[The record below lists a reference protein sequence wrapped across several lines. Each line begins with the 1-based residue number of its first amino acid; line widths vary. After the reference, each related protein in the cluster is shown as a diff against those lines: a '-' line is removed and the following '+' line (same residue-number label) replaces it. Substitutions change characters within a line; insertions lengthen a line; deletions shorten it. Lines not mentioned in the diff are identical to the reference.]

1 MAGLFEAA
9 GMKSPTGNAA
19 ANKDEKEQG
28 LSSGKGL
35 FSAAS
40 SIDSYDPRGLPHY
53 KESQNTSALLNALA
67 DYRQERDLAI
77 GEKWGAERSLAQ
89 EAADAKVR
97 GSIWDIM
104 KNGLALQNMQ
114 YLPTEQQLEMQRS
127 FIQQQADAARAFSE
141 GMKESKEAAKAIEW
155 EGRQEMIDRYKHLS
169 YEANRAHTFHNK
181 DAAKLAKEAEEL
193 RTEIQRRDV
202 MAGNGVRDLHGADRM
217 TSVVTGTGK
226 GLVSSLTEFATSAG
240 QKIAPALLRQQM
252 LNPDQYMLS
261 VMFGEDPVARYN
273 QAAEAA
279 QSEEGQQIWNAM
291 YDVSSRIGAS
301 AQQDLTRAKNGLG
314 AIRRAG
320 IDIAENMLEMSFD
333 AGVAAFTGGSAL
345 VPMFFRVAGESMRSA
360 REGGVEDLDTRLA
373 YGFTK
378 GAIET
383 FTEMIFDGT
392 AGIYGKGIVSHDVAA
407 TLARRLGSTKFGRA
421 IIRLLVSS
429 TEEGLEEVLAG
440 VLGPLAD
447 KIIDKDG
454 TWKYEVDKGELMY
467 EAMIGFFCGFLG
479 TAGGSVVNS
488 VNGTGSMVNTQDAA
502 IDLYEQQYGRP
513 SFMQEL
519 GDRAM
524 LNNLAQ
530 NPNYYRDTDNI
541 SEALVADRAGR
552 YQEVAEQALQERV
565 RAREEANGVRREPG
579 KNYVMRNGV
588 KINDA
593 QTLKQLAVRNMLV
606 LDTVDVDIANEIVNN
621 EEYAKAF
628 TELTGIEL
636 NGDTVTKVATIVDA
650 FNNARSESETETN
663 ENAPVEEQE
672 RSEPPSRELNNQ
684 PTQEEA
690 PATTEA
696 RPEAQPE
703 ARPEARPEPQV
714 EAREETQE
722 ETQEEAAEETQEE
735 TLEET
740 EAERETEEE
749 RNRERHARW
758 AAEEAQDWA
767 SGNESNAEK
776 YRKIPDSSIP
786 FFDAVVNGEIT
797 SAEAARRISE
807 DPVASKKLARLTGIK
822 DIADNILSA
831 KARYRNALDAL
842 NHILWAKG
850 HISNALEQYE
860 AELAASRD
868 SEAGLFFGHQVRE
881 INRRNNRIKAASDF
895 SIPFLSDV
903 VNGRISIEEAAEK
916 ILNNKAA
923 LNRLCKLFDRKAKY
937 ILSDDF
943 PTEDI
948 MGMLETVVDIKG
960 YTIKPAARNNTQTQE
975 RSSNPAVAAVEQ
987 ARESRE
993 NTESESNAT
1002 PVQERTESPFPD
1014 SVLGE
1019 RASEQTEAET
1029 QETKPEETTKPE
1041 PAKETITK
1049 EQDESARMLES
1060 LIGVKA
1066 DNVRAFMRHING
1078 MSFDEIISELKQY
1091 SAEVGFRSSM
1101 DEAELHASVFA
1112 LRGTKIGVH
1121 MRETLR
1127 ENGGLKKAI
1136 NNYVKGVNNGTQA
1149 RQSAD
1154 IEFDGQTEAASP
1166 VQEAG
1171 QADQAG
1177 EQGLRVRPE
1186 EGQEVT
1192 ENFGENATA
1201 RDAESPAEQRSA
1213 DIASRSAGG
1222 NATVSMVD
1230 NADSGAN
1237 GATVYNSDGSV
1248 HVDLSTNN
1256 PGGETGADCSAAHE
1270 GTHAGFLNIF
1280 GGNVAQ
1286 GADVLLESFLAD
1298 HPQFAQI
1305 VDRVKG
1311 VLGKHYEQDMLSEE
1325 FFSYIAGGDVRVSN
1339 DAEFVQQ
1346 LDALQDEVRNFLI
1359 NNGVVAAN
1367 QYDNVPTVSAY
1378 NNAIAEIIAEAERQR
1393 QAAAEDFAYRR
1404 RNGQLTED
1412 EIAQLRQNAEAV
1424 RSRDTNQRLPR
1435 LAEWA
1440 SEWASKWSAKRAGT
1454 YDGVHSAIHY
1464 HENLAKV
1471 ISDFANGIATSEDLY
1486 NAYEALNSE
1495 DASWNSR
1502 YFYEPDVAAN
1512 LRNLYEMRERLRTGE
1527 TYDVSEYSRLCEQT
1541 VRNLEAKLDRLNK
1554 MADVRTRLFGEISM
1568 EQRVKGEGV
1577 RQMMMRGVELY
1588 LKLQTRMDT
1597 MFQVF
1602 GGFNEQGSEAWY
1614 DFAKRTADAE
1624 KRLTTVGYNARA
1636 FFYFLQSQSPE
1647 MAKAW
1652 ADLENGKT
1660 MGNVDVPYVGRLS
1673 LNYELSLLRTLET
1686 EGGIGHIAGNGFEM
1700 ANEADYKAGRN
1711 NNGWGDKRADHK
1723 VVTKDN
1729 IREMAEGFLEAED
1742 ENHPTAEEWEA
1753 AKRRALESLRDELK
1767 ADVMSSEVGK
1777 AAYEASVEMFKYL
1790 AREVNKTS
1798 VDLFGY
1804 KKALNKDYYPLF
1816 DASTNTTIKA
1826 MNERPYDMN
1835 SPDFLTPRNKNS
1847 KQALKVVPFA
1857 ETTLSY
1863 IQEAANWTAFA
1874 GIWSDLQMLD
1884 KTMDQPDSNP
1894 TITGMVNNAYGHYA
1908 RKYLADWEKVVS
1920 NNRPE
1925 TSPANKMLGNIR
1937 KNIAQASLTLNPG
1950 VALKQSPS
1958 YYAAASILDMDVLV
1972 KSRLANMGFFRTAG
1986 SYNGNPLIHEVDSRS
2001 GIISNRKA
2009 GWNIIEL
2016 GESMDAA
2023 RSFGQKINKHLPK
2036 WMTNWITGRD
2046 VSTISNL
2053 ALACGEQVNKW
2064 IAEGRVG
2071 YADMKVGSDAY
2082 YDEVTRLL
2090 EEVVVKTQPV
2100 YDPQFRAELLRSDN
2114 EILRSAAMFKT
2125 QQTQDFNN
2133 LFTVIGEYQ
2142 AAKSMVGHGGT
2153 QEALDAAGKRLSRTI
2168 AGQLV
2173 AKAAFSALS
2182 IISDL
2187 LLHRTK
2193 KYKDDEGNWSAGK
2206 FLWRF
2211 AFGTISSTA
2220 SVLWFGDTIAAIISD
2235 AITGTSP
2242 LDDTSEF
2249 YSISEATV
2257 DLINNGITASITFFQ
2272 TVGDPK
2278 KTGWQKAKAAKEA
2291 AAKIASMYGIPLQ
2304 NAYNFLNTVVMYE
2317 MDTDPSKNFDHNDD
2331 FMRSMSN
2338 YSQLSDTAIA
2348 RKTMDRAA
2356 ISFSKGKLSEAES
2369 LLATLNFESNS
2380 IISSVAS
2387 SAKEHYIDGTLT
2399 ETQYKTILKD
2409 YCKKS
2414 AEDVEKALDEAK
2426 RDIAYN
2432 EAKANNEKGFEAAE
2446 ALINASTDRRRD
2458 DDRPRD
2464 YYVMDSI
2471 LASTLTDEE
2480 KDVTV
2485 GTNLSKEYRTN
2496 YNVLRGAGMTAAK
2509 TAELLE
2515 AIDSNHT
2522 GSIDQDELYKWYL
2535 GHKADEKK
2543 IAALFN
2549 AKKYEKGT
2557 LTWKKYLDSKKNMPY
2572 DEVKLANE
2580 GNAKFTQLDEYAKQL
2595 QSDSRI
2601 IMQKSDADQ
2610 AIYSKISDMGLKP
2623 DEFDAAV
2630 QQYISSGG
2638 RKIYNAA
2645 RNEGYSPDKAVA
2657 LIKAIDSYYQ
2667 PKSPDSQNNGSV
2679 SIAELIAYYK
2689 DHPDEETVIKAIYYA
2704 STSSSKTWEEQK
2716 KKAKIK

>member
-1 MAGLFEAA
+1 MPTFE
-9 GMKSPTGNAA
+9 
-19 ANKDEKEQG
+19 E
-28 LSSGKGL
+28 L
-35 FSAAS
+35 FSKYS
-40 SIDSYDPRGLPHY
+40 
-53 KESQNTSALLNALA
+53 SQNGENTTTNDPFAALEQKYTNGKPEQPRYSIGNSKQYWASEAQANHALSRGASLGGYIEA
-67 DYRQERDLAI
+67 DPTDIWKMNDEYQLAV
-77 GEKWGAERSLAQ
+77 GEELSQQRAAQ
-89 EAADAKVR
+89 REAADAKVR
-97 GSIWDIM
+97 GSIWDII
-104 KNGLALQNMQ
+104 KNGLALQNTR
-114 YLPTEQQLEMQRS
+114 YLPPKQRPEMQQH
-127 FIQQQADAARAFSE
+127 FIQQQTDAARAFSE
-141 GMKESKEAAKAIEW
+141 GMKESKEAAKLIEW
-155 EGRQEMIDRYKHLS
+155 EGRADLVKQYQSARRRWVSEGHKTADHDEMDR
-169 YEANRAHTFHNK
+169 
-181 DAAKLAKEAEEL
+181 L
-193 RTEIQRRDV
+193 RNLIVEGDIR
-202 MAGNGVRDLHGADRM
+202 AGNGERDIDTSDRIG
-217 TSVVTGTGK
+217 SSLRYVGK
-226 GLVSSLTEFATSAG
+226 NIASSLTGFVANVG
-240 QKIAPALLRQQM
+240 QKIAPELLRQQM
-252 LNPDQYMLS
+252 LNPDQYMLAAA
-261 VMFGEDPVARYN
+261 FGEDPVARYN

-279 QSEEGQQIWNAM
+279 QSEESQQIWNTM
-291 YDVSSRIGAS
+291 YDVSSRVGAS
-301 AQQDLTRAKNGLG
+301 AQQDLSRAKNGLN
-314 AIRRAG
+314 ALARAG
-320 IDIAENMLEMSFD
+320 VDIGTNMLEMTFD
-333 AGVAAFTGGSAL
+333 AGVAAATGGSAL
-345 VPMFFRVAGESMRSA
+345 VPMFVRVAGESMVSA
-360 REGGVEDLDTRLA
+360 RDRGVEDLDTRLA

-378 GAIET
+378 GSIET

-392 AGIYGKGIVSHDVAA
+392 AGIYGKGMISHDVTAS
-407 TLARRLGSTKFGRA
+407 LARRLASTKFGRA
-421 IIRLLVSS
+421 IIRLVLSS
-429 TEEGLEEVLAG
+429 TEEGLEEIIAG
-440 VLGPLAD
+440 VLDPFAE
-447 KIIDKDG
+447 KIVDKDAK
-454 TWKYEVDKGELMY
+454 WKDNVDVGELLY
-467 EAMIGFFCGFLG
+467 EGMIGFFCGFLG
-479 TAGGSVVNS
+479 TAGGAVTNS
-488 VNGTGSMVNTQDAA
+488 INGVSSMTNAQDAA
-502 IDLYEQQYGRP
+502 IDLYEQEHGRP
-513 SFMQEL
+513 GLLQEAR
-519 GDRAM
+519 DRVM

-530 NPNYYRDTDNI
+530 NPNYYANFEEENSGR
-541 SEALVADRAGR
+541 SAKAQERARAEAERARG
-552 YQEVAEQALQERV
+552 YQGVTEQALQEQI
-565 RAREEANGVRREPG
+565 RAREEANGVKREPG
-579 KNYVMRNGV
+579 KNFVMRNGV
-588 KINDA
+588 KIMDA
-593 QTLKQLAVRNMLV
+593 QTLKQVAVRGMLT
-606 LDTVDVDIANEIVNN
+606 LGEVDVDIANEIVNN

-636 NGDTVTKVATIVDA
+636 NGDTVAKVATIVDA
-650 FNNARSESETETN
+650 FNNARSESETETD

-684 PTQEEA
+684 PTQEEV
-690 PATTEA
+690 PATPEA
-696 RPEAQPE
+696 RPETQPE
-703 ARPEARPEPQV
+703 ARPEV
-714 EAREETQE
+714 REESQE
-722 ETQEEAAEETQEE
+722 ETVEEAQEEATAEETTAPAATEE
-735 TLEET
+735 T
-740 EAERETEEE
+740 AQ
-749 RNRERHARW
+749 
-758 AAEEAQDWA
+758 EEAQPEEEATEEPPRPPRERRADKA
-767 SGNESNAEK
+767 PSPKEVKRNNHIKAA
-776 YRKIPDSSIP
+776 RDSSIP
-786 FFDAVVNGEIT
+786 H
-797 SAEAARRISE
+797 
-807 DPVASKKLARLTGIK
+807 LT
-822 DIADNILSA
+822 
-831 KARYRNALDAL
+831 
-842 NHILWAKG
+842 
-850 HISNALEQYE
+850 
-860 AELAASRD
+860 
-868 SEAGLFFGHQVRE
+868 
-881 INRRNNRIKAASDF
+881 
-895 SIPFLSDV
+895 DV
-903 VNGRISIEEAAEK
+903 VNGNISIREAAER
-916 ILNNKAA
+916 IRDNKSD
-923 LNRLCKLFDRKAKY
+923 LKKLCKLFGRDTWY
-937 ILSDDF
+937 VLHDDF
-943 PTEDI
+943 PTDI
-948 MGMLETVVDIKG
+948 IEGMIQDVVNIKG

-975 RSSNPAVAAVEQ
+975 RSNNPAVAAVEQ
-987 ARESRE
+987 ARESRD
-993 NTESESNAT
+993 A
-1002 PVQERTESPFPD
+1002 PAQERTESPFPD
-1014 SVLGE
+1014 AVLGE
-1019 RASEQTEAET
+1019 RASEQTEAGTNEAEPEET
-1029 QETKPEETTKPE
+1029 PETKPAEKP
-1041 PAKETITK
+1041 ITP
-1049 EQDESARMLES
+1049 EQRQTVGYLFAFLNILPSEIE
-1060 LIGVKA
+1060 
-1066 DNVRAFMRHING
+1066 AFMRHVSN
-1078 MSFDEIISELKQY
+1078 MSFTET
-1091 SAEVGFRSSM
+1091 
-1101 DEAELHASVFA
+1101 EAELRKYGNPINVKAATEAEVVA
-1112 LRGTKIGVH
+1112 AAYAIRGTTDGQSYAYQYKDTGF
-1121 MRETLR
+1121 
-1127 ENGGLKKAI
+1127 LKRAI
-1136 NNYVKGVNNGTQA
+1136 ENYVKGANNGTQA

-1171 QADQAG
+1171 QADQTG

-1192 ENFGENATA
+1192 ENFGENATT

-1213 DIASRSAGG
+1213 DIASRSAGE
-1222 NATVSMVD
+1222 NTTVSMVD

-1378 NNAIAEIIAEAERQR
+1378 NNAIAEVIAEAERQR
-1393 QAAAEDFAYRR
+1393 QAAAEDLANRR
-1404 RNGQLTED
+1404 RNGQLTEE
-1412 EIAQLRQNAEAV
+1412 EIAQYRQNAEAV
-1424 RSRDTNQRLPR
+1424 RSRDTNKRLPR

-1440 SEWASKWSAKRAGT
+1440 SKWASKWSAKRAGT
-1454 YDGVHSAIHY
+1454 YDGEHQAIHY

-1471 ISDFANGIATSEDLY
+1471 INDFANGIATSEDLY

-1495 DASWNSR
+1495 DASWSSR

-1512 LRNLYEMRERLRTGE
+1512 LENLNKMRERLRTGE
-1527 TYDVSEYSRLCEQT
+1527 TYDVSAYSKLCEQT
-1541 VRNLEAKLDRLNK
+1541 VRNLEAKLDRLDK

-1577 RQMMMRGVELY
+1577 KQMMMRGVELY

-1863 IQEAANWTAFA
+1863 IQEASNWTAFA

-1884 KTMDQPDSNP
+1884 KTMDQPDNNP
-1894 TITGMVNNAYGHYA
+1894 TISGMVNNAYGHYA

-1986 SYNGNPLIHEVDSRS
+1986 SYNGIPLIHEVDSRS

-2053 ALACGEQVNKW
+2053 SLACGEQVNKW

-2168 AGQLV
+2168 TGQLV

-2187 LLHRTK
+2187 MLHRTK
-2193 KYKDDEGNWSAGK
+2193 KYKDDEGNWNAWK

-2220 SVLWFGDTIAAIISD
+2220 SVLWFGDTVAAIISD
-2235 AITGTSP
+2235 IITGTSP

-2272 TVGDPK
+2272 TVGNPK

-2304 NAYNFLNTVVMYE
+2304 NAYNILNTVVMYE
-2317 MDTDPSKNFDHNDD
+2317 MDADPSKNFDHNDD

-2399 ETQYKTILKD
+2399 ETQYKAILKD

-2414 AEDVEKALDEAK
+2414 AEDIEKALDEAK

-2432 EAKANNEKGFEAAE
+2432 EAKANNKKGFKAAE
-2446 ALINASTDRRRD
+2446 ALINASTDKRRD

-2496 YNVLRGAGMTAAK
+2496 YNILRGVGMTAAK

-2557 LTWKKYLDSKKNMPY
+2557 LTWKKYLDSKKNMAY

-2610 AIYSKISDMGLKP
+2610 AIYSKIAGMGLKP

-2630 QQYISSGG
+2630 QQYISSNG

-2645 RNEGYSPDKAVA
+2645 RNEGYSPDKAIA

>member
-1 MAGLFEAA
+1 MANNSISDILRRMGNGAAPSAQVMQIAQQAPQKPVTNATSSTGKNPYTPVFEQMAGNPYTVATTT
-9 GMKSPTGNAA
+9 GPRKSPGMQKAEGELLSQQRAA
-19 ANKDEKEQG
+19 Q
-28 LSSGKGL
+28 
-35 FSAAS
+35 
-40 SIDSYDPRGLPHY
+40 
-53 KESQNTSALLNALA
+53 
-67 DYRQERDLAI
+67 QE
-77 GEKWGAERSLAQ
+77 EAE
-89 EAADAKVR
+89 AKVR
-97 GSIWDIM
+97 GSIWDIL

-114 YLPTEQQLEMQRS
+114 YLPTGQQLEMQQT
-127 FIQQQADAARAFSE
+127 FMQQQADAARSFSE
-141 GMKESKEAAKAIEW
+141 GMRESKEAAKLIEW
-155 EGRQEMIDRYKHLS
+155 EGRADLVKQYQSARRRWVSEGHKTADHDEMDR
-169 YEANRAHTFHNK
+169 
-181 DAAKLAKEAEEL
+181 L
-193 RTEIQRRDV
+193 RNLIVEGDIL
-202 MAGNGVRDLHGADRM
+202 AGNGERDIDTSDRIG
-217 TSVVTGTGK
+217 SSLRYVGK
-226 GLVSSLTEFATSAG
+226 NIASSLTGFAANVG

-279 QSEEGQQIWNAM
+279 QSEEGQQIWNTM
-291 YDVSSRIGAS
+291 YDVSSRVGAS
-301 AQQDLTRAKNGLG
+301 ARQDLSRAKNGLN
-314 AIRRAG
+314 ALARAG
-320 IDIAENMLEMSFD
+320 VDIGTNMLEMTFD
-333 AGVAAFTGGSAL
+333 AGVAAATGGSAL
-345 VPMFFRVAGESMRSA
+345 VPMFIRVAGESMVSA
-360 REGGVEDLDTRLA
+360 RDRGVEDLDTRLA

-392 AGIYGKGIVSHDVAA
+392 AGIYGKGMISHDVTAS
-407 TLARRLGSTKFGRA
+407 LARRLASTKFGRA
-421 IIRLLVSS
+421 IIRLVLSS
-429 TEEGLEEVLAG
+429 TEEGLEEIIAG
-440 VLGPLAD
+440 VLDPFAE
-447 KIIDKDG
+447 KIVDKDAK
-454 TWKYEVDKGELMY
+454 WKDNVDVGELLY
-467 EAMIGFFCGFLG
+467 EGMIGFFCGFLG
-479 TAGGSVVNS
+479 TAGGAVTNS
-488 VNGTGSMVNTQDAA
+488 INGVGSMTNVQDTA
-502 IDLYEQQYGRP
+502 IDLYEQEHGRP
-513 SFMQEL
+513 GLLQEAR
-519 GDRAM
+519 DRVM

-530 NPNYYRDTDNI
+530 NPNYYRNTDNI
-541 SEALVADRAGR
+541 SDALVADRAGR
-552 YQEVAEQALQERV
+552 YQEVAEQALQEQV
-565 RAREEANGVRREPG
+565 KAREEANGVRREPG

-588 KINDA
+588 KIKDA
-593 QTLKQLAVRNMLV
+593 QTLKQVAVRGMLT
-606 LDTVDVDIANEIVNN
+606 LGEVDVDIANEIVNN

-636 NGDTVTKVATIVDA
+636 NGDTVAKVATIVDA
-650 FNNARSESETETN
+650 FNNARSESEAETN

-672 RSEPPSRELNNQ
+672 SSEPPSRELNNQ

-690 PATTEA
+690 PAVPEA
-696 RPEAQPE
+696 RPETRPEAQPE
-703 ARPEARPEPQV
+703 ARPEARPEPQA

-722 ETQEEAAEETQEE
+722 ETQEEAAEETQGE
-735 TLEET
+735 TLEEA
-740 EAERETEEE
+740 EAEREAEEE
-749 RNRERHARW
+749 RNRKRHARW

-868 SEAGLFFGHQVRE
+868 SEAGLFFGHQVRKL
-881 INRRNNRIKAASDF
+881 NRLHNRIKAAPDF
-895 SIPFLSDV
+895 SIPFLSDI

-937 ILSDDF
+937 ILGDDF
-943 PTEDI
+943 PTDDI

-1029 QETKPEETTKPE
+1029 QETKPEETPETKPTE
-1041 PAKETITK
+1041 KPITPK
-1049 EQDESARMLES
+1049 QHQTAVNLWIFLGISISDVE
-1060 LIGVKA
+1060 
-1066 DNVRAFMRHING
+1066 AFMRHVSG
-1078 MSFDEIISELKQY
+1078 MSFTET
-1091 SAEVGFRSSM
+1091 
-1101 DEAELHASVFA
+1101 EAELRKYGNAINVKAATEADVIAAAYA
-1112 LRGTKIGVH
+1112 LRGTTDGQAYAYQYKDTGF
-1121 MRETLR
+1121 
-1127 ENGGLKKAI
+1127 LKRAI
-1136 NNYVKGVNNGTQA
+1136 NNFAKGVNNGTQA

-1154 IEFDGQTEAASP
+1154 IEFDGQTETGNP

-1171 QADQAG
+1171 QTDQTG
-1177 EQGLRVRPE
+1177 EQGHRLRPQ

-1192 ENFGENATA
+1192 ENFGENATV

-1213 DIASRSAGG
+1213 DIASRSAGE

-1237 GATVYNSDGSV
+1237 GATVYNSDGSI

-1280 GGNVAQ
+1280 GGNVGQ
-1286 GADVLLESFLAD
+1286 GADVLLDSFLAD
-1298 HPQFAQI
+1298 HPQFAQV
-1305 VDRVKG
+1305 VDRVRN
-1311 VLGKHYEQDMLSEE
+1311 VLSEHYEQGMLSEE
-1325 FFSYIAGGDVRVSN
+1325 LFSYIAGGDVRVSN

-1359 NNGVVAAN
+1359 NNGIVAGN
-1367 QYDNVPTVSAY
+1367 QYENVPTVSAY
-1378 NNAIAEIIAEAERQR
+1378 NNAISEAVAEAERQR
-1393 QAAAEDFAYRR
+1393 QAAAEDLAYRR
-1404 RNGQLTED
+1404 RNGQLTEE
-1412 EIAQLRQNAEAV
+1412 EIAQYRQNAEAV

-1440 SEWASKWSAKRAGT
+1440 SEWASKWGSKRAGT
-1454 YDGVHSAIHY
+1454 YDGQHTAIHY

-1541 VRNLEAKLDRLNK
+1541 VRNLEAKLNRLDK
-1554 MADVRTRLFGEISM
+1554 MADVRTRLFGETAM
-1568 EQRVKGEGV
+1568 EQRVQGHGF
-1577 RQMMMRGVELY
+1577 RQMMMHGVELY
-1588 LKLQTRMDT
+1588 LKTQSRIDS
-1597 MFQVF
+1597 MFRVF
-1602 GGFNEQGSEAWY
+1602 GGFNEQGSETWY
-1614 DFAKRTADAE
+1614 DFAKRSADAE
-1624 KRLTTVGYNARA
+1624 KRLTTVGHNARA
-1636 FFYFLQSQSPE
+1636 FFYFIQSQSPE

-1652 ADLENGKT
+1652 ADLESGKI
-1660 MGNVDVPYVGRLS
+1660 MGNVDVPYIGKMS

-1686 EGGIGHIAGNGFEM
+1686 EGGIDHIAGNGFET
-1700 ANEADYKAGRN
+1700 ADEADYNAGRN
-1711 NNGWGDKRADHK
+1711 NNGWGNKPADHN
-1723 VVTKDN
+1723 VVT
-1729 IREMAEGFLEAED
+1729 REQINKMAEPFLRAED
-1742 ENHPTAEEWEA
+1742 VNRPTTEEWDA
-1753 AKRRALESLRDELK
+1753 ARHRALESLRDELR
-1767 ADVMSSEVGK
+1767 ADVMSSEIGRT
-1777 AAYEASVEMFKYL
+1777 AYEASVEMFNYL

-1798 VDLFGY
+1798 VELFGY

-1816 DASTNTTIKA
+1816 DASSNTTIKA
-1826 MNERPYDMN
+1826 LSERAYDMN
-1835 SPDFLTPRNKNS
+1835 SPDFLTARRKGS
-1847 KQALKVVPFA
+1847 KQALRISPFA

-1863 IQEAANWTAFA
+1863 IQEASNWTAFA

-1884 KTMDQPDSNP
+1884 KTMDQPDNNP
-1894 TITGMVNNAYGHYA
+1894 TITGMVNNAYGNYA
-1908 RKYLADWEKVVS
+1908 RKYLADWEKVIS
-1920 NNRPE
+1920 NNRPK
-1925 TSPANKMLGNIR
+1925 SSVANKLLGNVR

-1950 VALKQSPS
+1950 VALKQTPS
-1958 YYAAASILDMDVLV
+1958 YYAAASILDMDVLI
-1972 KSRLANMGFFRTAG
+1972 KSRIANMGFFRTAG
-1986 SYNGNPLIHEVDSRS
+1986 SYNGNPLIREVDSRS

-2016 GESMDAA
+2016 GESLDAS
-2023 RSFGQKINKHLPK
+2023 RSIGQKVIKHLPN

-2064 IAEGRVG
+2064 IAEGRGG
-2071 YADMKVGSDAY
+2071 YEGMKIGSDAY
-2082 YDEVTRLL
+2082 YDEVTKLL
-2090 EEVVVKTQPV
+2090 EDVVVNTQPI
-2100 YDPQFRAELLRSDN
+2100 YDPQFRAEMLRSDN
-2114 EILRSAAMFKT
+2114 ELLRSAAMFRT

-2133 LFTVIGEYQ
+2133 LYTVIGEYQ
-2142 AAKSMVGHGGT
+2142 AARRMLDNGGT
-2153 QEALDAAGKRLSRTI
+2153 QEAVDAAGKRLSQTI

-2173 AKAAFSALS
+2173 AKAAFSALT
-2182 IISDL
+2182 ILADL
-2187 LLHRTK
+2187 ITHRTK
-2193 KYKDDEGNWSAGK
+2193 KYKDDEGNWSALK
-2206 FLWRF
+2206 FLQRF
-2211 AFGTISSTA
+2211 AFGTASSAA
-2220 SVLWFGDTIAAIISD
+2220 SVLWFGDTVAAVIMDIA
-2235 AITGTSP
+2235 TGVSP
-2242 LDDTSEF
+2242 FEDTSEF

-2257 DLINNGITASITFFQ
+2257 DLINNGVTASITFFQ
-2272 TVGDPK
+2272 TVGDPD

-2291 AAKIASMYGIPLQ
+2291 AVKIASMYGIPLQ
-2304 NAYNFLNTVVMYE
+2304 NAYNILNTIVMYE
-2317 MDTDPSKNFDHNDD
+2317 MDTDPTKNFDHNDD

-2356 ISFSKGKLSEAES
+2356 VSFSKGKLSEADS

-2399 ETQYKTILKD
+2399 ESQYRTVLKD
-2409 YCKKS
+2409 YCKKPT
-2414 AEDVEKALDEAK
+2414 EDVEKALEEAN

-2432 EAKANNEKGFEAAE
+2432 EAKANNKKGFEAAE
-2446 ALINASTDRRRD
+2446 ALINASTDKLRD

-2485 GTNLSKEYRTN
+2485 GTNLSEEYRTN
-2496 YNVLRGAGMTAAK
+2496 YNVLRGASMTAAK

-2543 IAALFN
+2543 IEALFN

-2557 LTWKKYLDSKKNMPY
+2557 LTWKKFLDSKKNVAY

-2580 GNAKFTQLDEYAKQL
+2580 GNAKFAQLDEYAKQL

-2601 IMQKSDADQ
+2601 IMQKADTDQ
-2610 AIYSKISDMGLKP
+2610 AIYGKISAMGLKP

-2630 QQYISSGG
+2630 QQYVSSGG

-2689 DHPDEETVIKAIYYA
+2689 DHPDEEAVIKAIYYA
-2704 STSSSKTWEEQK
+2704 STTSSKTWEDQK